1 MYCYD
6 YVPHHLDYRHMYIIY
21 HNVIMNTMKAMIAI
35 VKVGEDGSNG

>member
-21 HNVIMNTMKAMIAI
+21 HNVIMNTMKAI
-35 VKVGEDGSNG
+35 VKVSEDGSNG